1 MVAQSIPAMMNLFEK
16 IPEIL
21 TSPIVL
27 GVGFLMVL
35 ALAIGLRPARFTSK
49 AVLNKTERRLFD
61 MLVRVVRDM
70 RPDARVLAQVSYGE
84 FLRSKNKKAFWSI
97 NARRADFLIVDAEF
111 APLAVVEYQ
120 GRGHFGSSRRAARAA
135 RQGDRIKARAC
146 RSAGI
151 EWIEIPERFTV
162 AEVQQLLQQA
172 LTHPAVEKERE
183 PA

>member
-1 MVAQSIPAMMNLFEK
+1 MVAQGIHATMILFEK
-16 IPEIL
+16 IPDITTTPIL
-21 TSPIVL
+21 L
-27 GVGFLMVL
+27 GAALMMLL
-35 ALAIGLRPARFTSK
+35 ALVIALRPARFTSK
-49 AVLNKTERRLFD
+49 AILNKTERRLFD
-61 MLVRVVRDM
+61 LLVRAVRDL

-84 FLRSKNKKAFWSI
+84 FLRSKNRKAFWSI

-151 EWIEIPERFTV
+151 DWIEIPARFTV
-162 AEVQQLLQQA
+162 AEVRQLLQQA
-172 LTHPAVEKERE
+172 LTRPAVEKERE

>member
-1 MVAQSIPAMMNLFEK
+1 MVAQGIHATMILFEK

-120 GRGHFGSSRRAARAA
+120 GRGHFGSSRRARATGSRLA
-135 RQGDRIKARAC
+135 HVVRLVLSGSRYRNGSPLRKFNSYCNKR
-146 RSAGI
+146 
-151 EWIEIPERFTV
+151 
-162 AEVQQLLQQA
+162 
-172 LTHPAVEKERE
+172 
-183 PA
+183 

>member
-1 MVAQSIPAMMNLFEK
+1 MAEPL
-16 IPEIL
+16 IL
-21 TSPIVL
+21 ITGIVVIITAL
-27 GVGFLMVL
+27 GI
-35 ALAIGLRPARFTSK
+35 ALRPARFTST
-49 AVLNKTERRLFD
+49 AILNKTERRLFD
-61 MLVRVVRDM
+61 VLVRAVRDM

-151 EWIEIPERFTV
+151 CWIEIPARFSV

-172 LTHPAVEKERE
+172 LTRPAEEKERV